1 MVSMAWAGEHRKH
14 ITFWTLDVSDL
25 SRLLILVPY
34 SSVLFLAW
42 DECIDAVAKV
52 SISQAL
58 IRFADG
64 EASV

>member
-1 MVSMAWAGEHRKH
+1 M
-14 ITFWTLDVSDL
+14 SDL
-25 SRLLILVPY
+25 SRFLILVPY

-64 EASV
+64 DASV